1 MQRRT
6 DHDGDVLNRNQYLA
20 DCRGFYPAPRCSCS
34 VIMGRRKLVL
44 SDRVSFHSTP
54 LFSARPMGFLS
65 QIILAHRYR
74 DSLKSMIC
82 RTNPIDLL
90 SCAVFVWRSLMMLTA
105 LGSFL
110 ERLVSGPGSLSD
122 MTLASAVDPLRP
134 QPIPPVLPPTPEPT
148 SFRESTTTQKLAKSL
163 FFQGELNSS

>member
-1 MQRRT
+1 
-6 DHDGDVLNRNQYLA
+6 
-20 DCRGFYPAPRCSCS
+20 
-34 VIMGRRKLVL
+34 MGRRKLVL

-54 LFSARPMGFLS
+54 LFSARPMGFLR
-65 QIILAHRYR
+65 ILAHRYR

-82 RTNPIDLL
+82 RTNLIDLL
-90 SCAVFVWRSLMMLTA
+90 SCAVFVWGSLMMLTA
-105 LGSFL
+105 LVSFL
-110 ERLVSGPGSLSD
+110 ERLVSSPGSLSD

-163 FFQGELNSS
+163 FFHGELNSILTEERVLTSNS